1 MFFDVFR
8 KLFAY
13 EDKKTLKE
21 QIGPAVS
28 VIAPGT
34 EINGTVKGQDT
45 LRISGY
51 LKGNINCERMV
62 WLDRSGRV
70 DGDII
75 ADRVINE
82 GEINGNIDA
91 TGKVEIRSYGSMIGN
106 ISAAKIIIAQ
116 GCLFDGN
123 AHILQKDEKSVSP
136 ERHQSLKHR

>member
-8 KLFAY
+8 KIFSN
-13 EDKKTLKE
+13 EDKKNLKE

-51 LKGNINCERMV
+51 LKGDINCKRMV
-62 WLDRSGRV
+62 WLDRGGRV

-106 ISAAKIIIAQ
+106 ISAEKIIIAQ
-116 GCLFDGN
+116 GCLFDGK
-123 AHILQKDEKSVSP
+123 ARILQKEETSA
-136 ERHQSLKHR
+136 

>member
-1 MFFDVFR
+1 MFFSVIR
-8 KLFAY
+8 KLFTNDNK
-13 EDKKTLKE
+13 EKLKE
-21 QIGPAVS
+21 EIGPAVS

-51 LKGNINCERMV
+51 LKGDINCKRMV
-62 WLDRSGRV
+62 WLDRGGRV
-70 DGDII
+70 DGDIV

-116 GCLFDGN
+116 GCLFDGQ
-123 AHILQKDEKSVSP
+123 AHILQKEEKSIPS
-136 ERHQSLKHR
+136 KNT

>member
-1 MFFDVFR
+1 MFFDAFK
-8 KLFAY
+8 KLFTND
-13 EDKKTLKE
+13 DKKKLKE
-21 QIGPAVS
+21 KIGPSVS

-51 LKGNINCERMV
+51 LKGNISCKRMV

-75 ADRVINE
+75 AERVINE
-82 GEINGNIDA
+82 GEIHGNIDA

-106 ISAAKIIIAQ
+106 ISAAKIIVGQ
-116 GCLFDGN
+116 GCLFDGK
-123 AHILQKDEKSVSP
+123 ARILQKDEESVS
-136 ERHQSLKHR
+136 S

>member
-8 KLFAY
+8 KLFAN

-106 ISAAKIIIAQ
+106 ISAVKIIIAQ

-123 AHILQKDEKSVSP
+123 ARILQKDEKSVSP
-136 ERHQSLKHR
+136 

>member
-1 MFFDVFR
+1 MFFDAFK
-8 KLFAY
+8 KLFTND
-13 EDKKTLKE
+13 DKKTLKE
-21 QIGPAVS
+21 QIGPSVS

-51 LKGNINCERMV
+51 LKGNISCKRMV

-75 ADRVINE
+75 AERVINE
-82 GEINGNIDA
+82 GEIHGNIDA

-106 ISAAKIIIAQ
+106 ISAAKIIVGQ
-116 GCLFDGN
+116 GCLFDGK
-123 AHILQKDEKSVSP
+123 ARILQKDEESVS
-136 ERHQSLKHR
+136 S

>member
-1 MFFDVFR
+1 MFFNVFR
-8 KLFAY
+8 KLFSSD
-13 EDKKTLKE
+13 DKQTLKE
-21 QIGPAVS
+21 EIGPAVS

-34 EINGTVKGQDT
+34 EINGSVKGQDT

-62 WLDRSGRV
+62 WLDRGGRV

-116 GCLFDGN
+116 GCLFDGK
-123 AHILQKDEKSVSP
+123 AHILQKDEKSLNS
-136 ERHQSLKHR
+136 